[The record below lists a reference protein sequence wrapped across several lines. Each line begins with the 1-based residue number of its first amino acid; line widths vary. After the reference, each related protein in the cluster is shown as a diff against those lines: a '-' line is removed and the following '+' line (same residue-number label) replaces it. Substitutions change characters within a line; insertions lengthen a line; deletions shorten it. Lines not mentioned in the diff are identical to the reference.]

1 MLQPCVGEVTFLL
14 LCRASSWYTTSPGL
28 LIHHCLLA
36 IPINSL
42 FRHVSGAFYCSFHSD
57 SHQQR

>member
-1 MLQPCVGEVTFLL
+1 MLQSCVGEVTFLL

-42 FRHVSGAFYCSFHSD
+42 SL
-57 SHQQR
+57 